1 MQQTAVPVPP
11 PSPGAIA
18 TPAAAATGV
27 PGRSFKDSLK
37 TFVTYTPSG
46 KVKPQVTTLFCRQ
59 LASFVRVG
67 VPVTTAIETFAEQA
81 TNVRLREVY
90 TTVVADLQKGMRLSD
105 AFAAHPLVFPRIVS
119 DMVRSAEITGTLDV
133 VLKQAARHIERE
145 ASARQK
151 IKAAMMYPLII
162 MGFALVLTV
171 GIVVVILPEFS
182 VLYASLGVRTP
193 GLLNAML
200 ALSSFIRD
208 HALLILLGILLSV
221 VGAGVGLRTARGK
234 YFLDAMLLKIPIISS
249 MIRTAM
255 TERFCRTLGDML
267 AAGVPISQT
276 YAVVI
281 HNIRNR
287 VFKQTLRGVGPALA
301 AGQGM
306 YRPLQQSGVF
316 APAVIQMF
324 RVGEETGHLDT
335 NLIEAADM
343 YEEELDYRI
352 KRLTAF
358 LEPAMI
364 VFVGAIVGF
373 VAVTLITSIYSLAG
387 GFK

>member
-1 MQQTAVPVPP
+1 MQQV
-11 PSPGAIA
+11 
-18 TPAAAATGV
+18 AASESLAQ
-27 PGRSFKDSLK
+27 GRTFKDSVK
-37 TFVTYTPSG
+37 AFVTYTPSG
-46 KVKPQVTTLFCRQ
+46 KVKPPVTILFLKQ

-90 TTVVADLQKGMRLSD
+90 TAVVADVQKGMRLSD
-105 AFAAHPLVFPRIVS
+105 AFAAHPMAFPRIVS
-119 DMVRSAEITGTLDV
+119 DMVRSAEITGNLDV

-162 MGFALVLTV
+162 MSFALVLTV

-200 ALSSFIRD
+200 ALSSFIRA
-208 HALLILLGILLSV
+208 HALFILLGILLSV
-221 VGAGVGLRTARGK
+221 VGAGVGLRTGRGR

-267 AAGVPISQT
+267 GAGVPISQT

-281 HNIRNR
+281 DNIRNR
-287 VFKQTLRGVGPALA
+287 VFKQTLRDVGPAMA